1 MHVSYNWRPENGVK
15 SWLKLEYCELSL
27 QCCKSQQGPVDEKPL
42 LLGAEP
48 STQPH
53 VHDINSSINSSKVG
67 IVDPKFIFT
76 PALMIQ
82 KKIGWLHQ
90 TLI

>member
-15 SWLKLEYCELSL
+15 SWLKLECCELSL

-53 VHDINSSINSSKVG
+53 EHDINSSKVG

-82 KKIGWLHQ
+82 KKKEGWLHQ

>member
-1 MHVSYNWRPENGVK
+1 M
-15 SWLKLEYCELSL
+15 
-27 QCCKSQQGPVDEKPL
+27 DEKPL

-53 VHDINSSINSSKVG
+53 EHDINSSKVG

-76 PALMIQ
+76 PDLMIQ
-82 KKIGWLHQ
+82 KKKR
-90 TLI
+90 LIASDTDLNLVL